1 MAIDTNGLET
11 HSYASAFKNI
21 EAAFRNIGVPSFI
34 LDTDFIIRDANNAAL
49 EFTNYPYNKL
59 IDERITLIADNLD
72 VVRDVVNTVRQNETW
87 TGDLELTTKTDKTVY
102 GEGSVAPI
110 LVEEEKQGYVAVF
123 IDTTKRRQYQNAAE
137 VLNRLLRHDLRNELQ
152 ALYGSLQLAAREIE
166 NDPAAYRLETAKKH
180 VMAILNK
187 SERARNLRTHLERTY
202 EAANRPIRLD
212 HAINEALVDPLQEFD
227 EAEILFEPCP
237 ELHVVADDLLP
248 TVLQTVIENAV
259 VHNDKET
266 PVVEIVVEEWD
277 SEVIIV
283 VGDNG
288 PGIPDENKDMIFGR
302 EEKDQ
307 LHHGNGIS
315 LFFADTV
322 IESYDGDIWVEDN
335 DPEGSRFKIRL
346 RKR

>member
-1 MAIDTNGLET
+1 MAIGRPGLET
-11 HSYASAFKNI
+11 SSYASAFRNI

-34 LDTDFIIRDANNAAL
+34 LDNSFIIRDANNAAL
-49 EFTNYPYNKL
+49 EFTNYSYNTL
-59 IDERITLIADNLD
+59 VDERVTLIADNTD
-72 VVRDVVNTVRQNETW
+72 VLRDVVNTVRENRTW
-87 TGDLELTTKTDKTVY
+87 NGDLELKTKKDKTVY

-110 LVEEEKQGYVAVF
+110 LVEEKKQGYVAVF
-123 IDTTKRRQYQNAAE
+123 IDTTKQRQYENAAE

-152 ALYGSLQLAAREIE
+152 ALIGSLQLAAAEIDD
-166 NDPAAYRLETAKKH
+166 NQAADRLADARQQ
-180 VMAILNK
+180 VMTILNK

-212 HAINEALVDPLQEFD
+212 HAINEALVDPLQRFEDAEFMFD
-227 EAEILFEPCP
+227 RCP
-237 ELHVVADDLLP
+237 ELHVIADDLLP
-248 TVLQTVIENAV
+248 TVLAALIENAV
-259 VHNDKET
+259 LHNDKET
-266 PVVEIVVEEWD
+266 PVVEIIVEEWD
-277 SEVIIV
+277 SEVIV
-283 VGDNG
+283 VVSDNG
-288 PGIPDENKDMIFGR
+288 PGIPDENKDMVFGR

-335 DPEGSRFKIRL
+335 DPVGSRFKIRL